1 MVAVIGLVA
10 TALSGCQLYLVAHTS
25 PGTPE
30 DQHAILA
37 PTDHTQLAADFST
50 VDVTIQLPEVLIT
63 PSPVPCCRPRTV
75 WSVAFETGSQSVHAD
90 ITGLFTVEGRT
101 ARATL
106 PRPIFVEGVT
116 HIVSIF
122 HMLGADPDIRRIA
135 ISWEPGIDVSTSS
148 RCETLGQA
156 RCLLPFPSDQYTVG
170 DPNTDT
176 GLRVHL
182 DAASLPAN
190 VRGVHIDPTEWNRN
204 DGFSPGALIMAEVPG
219 LDLARTDEPRIDALG
234 RSLLPDSP
242 VMVIDADT
250 RERIPV
256 FAEIDQASVGR
267 TPLLLIHPVRN
278 LEEGHH
284 YVVGLRNLRRA
295 DGSLIEPSRSFR
307 VYRDNIPTFIPEI
320 EARRPA
326 MFQATSTLGEAGMLA
341 QDMYL
346 AWDFTVASER
356 SLSERSLSIRDQT
369 FDPLGADG
377 TLPFTIGTVTENP
390 DANTQRRITGTFT
403 VPNYL
408 TGAGGP
414 GNAFHYDDPTDPDAL
429 PTPNGRY
436 EANFICNIPK
446 SSVGADGT
454 ANPGRSLIYGHGL
467 LGNAQQV
474 NGFAGLGNRYDYT
487 MCATDWIG
495 LSTEDLPHVADV
507 LADLSGFD
515 TMADRMQQGILDFQV
530 LGRLLNS
537 PDGFATDP
545 AFRVGSD
552 DAPAFRPHSLVF
564 NGNSQGGIMGG
575 ALTALSN
582 EFDSAVL
589 GVPGMNY
596 STLLSRSIDYDPFS
610 AINSVAYPDPFDQ
623 TFGQALIQMLW
634 DRSETNGYA
643 HHVTTDPLPGTRPH
657 TVLLLEAFG
666 DHQVSNITTENMA
679 RTIGAA
685 TRMPN
690 LSPGR
695 SWDTTPMW
703 GIDRITSSPF
713 SGSALV
719 EWDFPLAT
727 GAPPIV
733 NLPNRVGT
741 DPHGLGGREPRLGI
755 QVAYFFEG
763 VLPDVCGGG
772 PCISD
777 VH

>member
-25 PGTPE
+25 PGTPD

-37 PTDHTQLAADFST
+37 PTDHTQLAADFSS

-122 HMLGADPDIRRIA
+122 NMLGADPDIRRIA

-156 RCLLPFPSDQYTVG
+156 RCLLPFPSDQYTVE

-190 VRGVHIDPTEWNRN
+190 VRGDHIDPTEWNRN

-242 VMVIDADT
+242 IMVIDADT

-295 DGSLIEPSRSFR
+295 DGTLIEPSRSFR

-326 MFQATSTLGEAGMLA
+326 MFQNTSTLGEAGMLA

-369 FDPLGADG
+369 FEPLGTDG

-390 DANTQRRITGTFT
+390 DANTRRRITGTFT
-403 VPNYL
+403 VPN
-408 TGAGGP
+408 
-414 GNAFHYDDPTDPDAL
+414 
-429 PTPNGRY
+429 
-436 EANFICNIPK
+436 
-446 SSVGADGT
+446 
-454 ANPGRSLIYGHGL
+454 
-467 LGNAQQV
+467 
-474 NGFAGLGNRYDYT
+474 
-487 MCATDWIG
+487 
-495 LSTEDLPHVADV
+495 
-507 LADLSGFD
+507 
-515 TMADRMQQGILDFQV
+515 
-530 LGRLLNS
+530 
-537 PDGFATDP
+537 
-545 AFRVGSD
+545 
-552 DAPAFRPHSLVF
+552 
-564 NGNSQGGIMGG
+564 
-575 ALTALSN
+575 
-582 EFDSAVL
+582 
-589 GVPGMNY
+589 
-596 STLLSRSIDYDPFS
+596 
-610 AINSVAYPDPFDQ
+610 
-623 TFGQALIQMLW
+623 
-634 DRSETNGYA
+634 
-643 HHVTTDPLPGTRPH
+643 
-657 TVLLLEAFG
+657 
-666 DHQVSNITTENMA
+666 
-679 RTIGAA
+679 
-685 TRMPN
+685 
-690 LSPGR
+690 
-695 SWDTTPMW
+695 
-703 GIDRITSSPF
+703 
-713 SGSALV
+713 
-719 EWDFPLAT
+719 
-727 GAPPIV
+727 
-733 NLPNRVGT
+733 
-741 DPHGLGGREPRLGI
+741 
-755 QVAYFFEG
+755 
-763 VLPDVCGGG
+763 
-772 PCISD
+772 
-777 VH
+777 